1 MTQIAIKGNILQT
14 QIELLLD
21 LLHSW
26 DIHAEII
33 DNQQQEDTEFIR
45 RKKAVRR
52 AAGCAKKYANPA
64 LVHLEKDAWANHV
77 AEKYAVA
84 Q

>member
-14 QIELLLD
+14 QIDLLLN

-26 DIHAEII
+26 DIPAEVT
-33 DNQQQEDTEFIR
+33 DNQREIAEFAR

-77 AEKYAVA
+77 AEKYAVTL
-84 Q
+84 

>member
-14 QIELLLD
+14 QIELLLN

-26 DIHAEII
+26 DIPAEVI
-33 DNQQQEDTEFIR
+33 DNQQEMKEFAR

-52 AAGCAKKYANPA
+52 ANGCLKKYANPA

-77 AEKYAVA
+77 AEKYAIA
-84 Q
+84 P

>member
-14 QIELLLD
+14 QIELLLN
-21 LLHSW
+21 LLRSW
-26 DIHAEII
+26 DIPAEII
-33 DNQQQEDTEFIR
+33 DNQQQKDAELAR
-45 RKKAVRR
+45 RKKAVKR

-77 AEKYAVA
+77 AEKYAVT

>member
-14 QIELLLD
+14 QIDLLLN

-26 DIHAEII
+26 DIPAEII
-33 DNQQQEDTEFIR
+33 NNKQEAKEFTR

-64 LVHLEKDAWANHV
+64 FVHLEKDAWANHV